1 MSELRLISD
10 QVARLLPIV
19 GTDSFVPALV
29 NVLREWVLIDEVSMI
44 VYPASGSPAISHREH
59 PMEAAGLETFLSGP
73 FLLDP
78 YYVAAARE
86 SRYGF
91 FSLKQLAPRGFK
103 KSEYYRVY
111 YRYSGLIDE
120 CGYLV
125 ALQDGGFINLSLAR
139 TEGSRSFERPALRL
153 LDDLNSMIAGFLNLH
168 FQSLS
173 GDLVDGKIVDLR
185 AQLEGALMSF
195 GHYLLTP
202 REQQIIN
209 AILHGHTS
217 KALASV
223 LGISVETVKLHRKN
237 AYRKLAVRNQTE
249 LFHAF
254 IKTLKEQNPDSPEA
268 PASSP
273 TRS

>member
-10 QVARLLPIV
+10 QVARLLPLV
-19 GTDSFVPALV
+19 GQDGFVAALV
-29 NVLREWVLIDEVSMI
+29 DVLREWVPIDEVSMI
-44 VYPASGSPAISHREH
+44 VYPASGRPFIRHREH
-59 PMEAAGLETFLSGP
+59 PIEEAGLETFLTGP

-103 KSEYYRVY
+103 KSEYYRIY

-125 ALQDGGFINLSLAR
+125 TLADGGFVNLSLAR
-139 TEGSRSFERPALRL
+139 TEGSRPFERTSLRL
-153 LDDLNSMIAGFLNLH
+153 LSELNALVAGFLNGH
-168 FQSLS
+168 FQSLAAEP
-173 GDLVDGKIVDLR
+173 DEGKLIDLR

-195 GHYLLTP
+195 GQPLLTP

-217 KALASV
+217 KALASE

-249 LFHAF
+249 LFHTF
-254 IKTLKEQNPDSPEA
+254 IQTLKEQHPESVA
-268 PASSP
+268 TSAAIP